1 MSYIFSKK
9 AFIIFQET
17 ELFYILGK
25 GTLLYFKKRKS
36 EKSYY
41 ISSSQNEKNPQ
52 LIHNFISG
60 KWNFQAPSLKNF
72 LYFKRELAKPEN
84 FTFLFV
90 VRELFQNKC
99 KRKRFFILLFVSAKF
114 SKLKYFLVIIMNRLF
129 SFYNI
134 SFYIQQAFAFHF
146 LRDFCNVSNHIFIYT
161 KKNHQKM
168 NLLED
173 LKILLLNF
181 NCVMIS
187 ITNKMFV
194 SLKNHLNYLKD
205 SIFEC
210 FFRENNRHF
219 FNNFFTTYN
228 DEKFKLWRRKIN

>member
-1 MSYIFSKK
+1 MKK
-9 AFIIFQET
+9 STI
-17 ELFYILGK
+17 
-25 GTLLYFKKRKS
+25 
-36 EKSYY
+36 
-41 ISSSQNEKNPQ
+41 NPQ
-52 LIHNFISG
+52 FYFG
-60 KWNFQAPSLKNF
+60 KMELSSPSLKNF

-84 FTFLFV
+84 FTFLFL

-99 KRKRFFILLFVSAKF
+99 KRKRFLILFFVSAKF
-114 SKLKYFLVIIMNRLF
+114 SELKYFLVKLMNRFF

-146 LRDFCNVSNHIFIYT
+146 LRDFCNVPNHIFIYT
-161 KKNHQKM
+161 KKNQKM
-168 NLLED
+168 NLLDD

-219 FNNFFTTYN
+219 LNNFFHN
-228 DEKFKLWRRKIN
+228 I